1 VLGSLYEAIQLY
13 SNNPANA
20 SLGENAIEAAR
31 QAVRSLNDG
40 AAAVNTQRTDAD
52 RQIAAAVDEL
62 NGLLQDFQTA
72 NSAIVFGTQTGR
84 DVSDQLDRRDT
95 LLKQIS
101 QYVPISTITRE
112 NNDMVLTTSS
122 GATLF
127 ETTPRAVSFQPKP
140 GYDATTV
147 GNSVYID
154 GIPLQAGQGADTD
167 AGGKIAALLQIRD
180 VVAPAI
186 QAQLDEVA
194 RGLVMAFAETDQTG
208 GAAPALAG
216 LFTWSGGPTLPPAG
230 VVSPGFA
237 GSISVNAA
245 MDSRQGGNPTVL
257 RDGGANGATYLAN
270 VGGNASFSALLITYS
285 GNLDQ
290 SIAFDPTAG
299 AGTNVSVME
308 YSTNIIGWLENLR
321 QQTTRAEENKG
332 AMVVRTAEALSNDTG
347 VNMDQEMS
355 LLLELEHSYEASAR
369 LIKAVDEMLANLI
382 AMAG

>member
-1 VLGSLYEAIQLY
+1 
-13 SNNPANA
+13 
-20 SLGENAIEAAR
+20 
-31 QAVRSLNDG
+31 
-40 AAAVNTQRTDAD
+40 
-52 RQIAAAVDEL
+52 
-62 NGLLQDFQTA
+62 
-72 NSAIVFGTQTGR
+72 
-84 DVSDQLDRRDT
+84 
-95 LLKQIS
+95 
-101 QYVPISTITRE
+101 
-112 NNDMVLTTSS
+112 
-122 GATLF
+122 
-127 ETTPRAVSFQPKP
+127 
-140 GYDATTV
+140 
-147 GNSVYID
+147 
-154 GIPLQAGQGADTD
+154 
-167 AGGKIAALLQIRD
+167 
-180 VVAPAI
+180 
-186 QAQLDEVA
+186 
-194 RGLVMAFAETDQTG
+194 
-208 GAAPALAG
+208 
-216 LFTWSGGPTLPPAG
+216 
-230 VVSPGFA
+230 
-237 GSISVNAA
+237 